1 MKPRV
6 MSMAR
11 IRVLNQMGGLSFPND
26 VMMMGPISLSYRPL

>member
-11 IRVLNQMGGLSFPND
+11 IRVLNQRGGLSFPND
-26 VMMMGPISLSYRPL
+26 VMMIPIIDHYQC